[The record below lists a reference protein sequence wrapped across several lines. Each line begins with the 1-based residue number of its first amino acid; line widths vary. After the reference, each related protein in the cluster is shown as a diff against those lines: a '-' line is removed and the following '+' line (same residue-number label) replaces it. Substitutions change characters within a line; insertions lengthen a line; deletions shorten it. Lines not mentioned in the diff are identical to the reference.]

1 MTRTIFCSLLD
12 FVSTQKGS
20 GKMPSKE
27 IQSKVRTKKIEVRVD
42 EEEKASIERAA
53 EACNLTV
60 SDYLR
65 KIGTGFVPA
74 SRVDQL
80 AIIELSRLHADL
92 GRLGGLFKLAL
103 TGVGGAQGTQAS
115 QTLGAVSADI
125 KVAMLAL
132 RQTVLTMENN

>member
-1 MTRTIFCSLLD
+1 
-12 FVSTQKGS
+12 
-20 GKMPSKE
+20 MPSKE
-27 IQSKVRTKKIEVRVD
+27 IQSKVRSKKIEVRVD
-42 EEEKASIERAA
+42 GEEKANIERAA

-80 AIIELSRLHADL
+80 AVIELSKLHADL

-103 TGVGGAQGTQAS
+103 TGAGGAQSKQAS
-115 QTLGAVSADI
+115 QTLSAVSADI
-125 KVAMLAL
+125 KDAMLAL
-132 RQTVLTMENN
+132 RQTVMALENN